1 MQNGGGANYAISRQ
15 SETPVE
21 QLRFNNSYR
30 IPSTAMK
37 FVKQTLEPEDYYD
50 YADYKQ
56 EMSRDQLYV

>member
-1 MQNGGGANYAISRQ
+1 
-15 SETPVE
+15 
-21 QLRFNNSYR
+21 
-30 IPSTAMK
+30 MK